1 MAPDEIEY
9 YDPVEL
15 RSMEEPFDA
24 VCRALIRGTDWDE
37 IILDLRRREFSSAR
51 AERFI
56 AEVEADLEMI
66 GGSEEEYAAVQLKQ
80 NAQLAIGSVA
90 LISAIA
96 MLPFAEPASW
106 SPPTTESTA

>member
-1 MAPDEIEY
+1 
-9 YDPVEL
+9 
-15 RSMEEPFDA
+15 
-24 VCRALIRGTDWDE
+24 
-37 IILDLRRREFSSAR
+37 
-51 AERFI
+51 
-56 AEVEADLEMI
+56 MI